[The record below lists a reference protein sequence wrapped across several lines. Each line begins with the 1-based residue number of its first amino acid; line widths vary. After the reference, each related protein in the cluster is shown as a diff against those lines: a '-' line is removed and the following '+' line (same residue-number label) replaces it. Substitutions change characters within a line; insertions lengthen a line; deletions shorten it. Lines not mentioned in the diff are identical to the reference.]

1 VVRGMSGAILEA
13 SQIIKD
19 FHRFRALDKVD
30 ITVEKGALHAIIGPN
45 GAGKTTF
52 FNVITG
58 KLRPEA
64 GRVFFDGTDITNWTP
79 ERRVYIGLGRA
90 FQIVN
95 IFPSLSVIENIM
107 IPIIMRHKAGMNM
120 ISNPRTRQE
129 IMRESQ
135 EIVEIIDI
143 AKKADLNADALSH
156 GDKKKLDIG
165 IALASQPSLLI
176 LDEPTAGLP
185 SEETESLVKLV
196 QHLHSEKDMSIVFV
210 EHNISVVFTIAEKI
224 TVFNE
229 GKVIAEGEPQE
240 VREDRAVIEAY
251 LGEEV

>member
-1 VVRGMSGAILEA
+1 MSGAILEA